1 MFKVFLESSTIH
13 GLAYI
18 AGTEK
23 LIRLFWIFVVCAGFS
38 GAGILIH
45 QSFQSWA
52 ENPIVTSI
60 ETLPI
65 EKVRFPKVTVCP
77 PKNTYTNLNNDL
89 TDAGKREI
97 SFQEKETLLANFK
110 SHFQNLDYEKTWTEM
125 NGYFEQNKYKNWYFG
140 KSRPPNMTDNLY
152 NIINVKTCVESGVFS
167 TPFFEQD
174 FNESLFIKKMSFSIE
189 IWNPY
194 VDNAITGEAMNIQ
207 VSYDFEESYQE
218 FIGFDGESSLDS
230 EKKNEQRVLN
240 NFEWRSVGFNR
251 YWDKLRYLNWENKR
265 FTGMRVTWSYNA
277 SSMTKEE
284 KTLKSFLGDDLTK
297 LFIRIANLVHAKENE
312 EAIWNAVKRN
322 KMIKLDEFLAWGYNM
337 TLFYDMMDKIETE
350 MNSTADQDPV
360 QNISDE
366 HLELAARCFTYM
378 FAPHQNFWAK
388 WYSMYSSYLYY
399 ATLERTTV
407 RNVVASIAGIT
418 DNNDMDLTQL
428 ATVKPFILNDLREM
442 INLTT
447 SRDLDCITKSG
458 PQYTSSGINSS
469 LMSSEY
475 LHQISNHPVHLVDNK
490 GRDIY
495 RI

>member
-23 LIRLFWIFVVCAGFS
+23 LIRLFWIFVVCVGFY

-125 NGYFEQNKYKNWYFG
+125 NGYFEPNKYRNWYLG

-152 NIINVKTCVESGVFS
+152 NIINVKTCV
-167 TPFFEQD
+167 
-174 FNESLFIKKMSFSIE
+174 ESLFIKKMSFSIE

-240 NFEWRSVGFNR
+240 NFKWRSVGFNR

-495 RI
+495 WI